1 MAIDGGRVRVRTV
14 IKKVRI
20 AGRIRRQPFKVEW
33 REPKLVIIFETDEKG
48 RMAKGCRPLID
59 GTLRGPDALI
69 ELVAFHLHRLGAA
82 QAKVVTFTADGAPWI
97 WARLDWVVAQ
107 VKLEPGGVVEVL
119 DGCHAVHHLSLA
131 LQALGLSEEE
141 RGREYARLRRL
152 LKAGWSRVV
161 IKELEA
167 LAAGRPEDSAV
178 RREIGYLIRHS
189 EAGRLRY
196 DCFRYR
202 GVPLGSGA
210 IESTIRRV
218 LNLRLKGTSLFWEEA
233 NA

>member
-1 MAIDGGRVRVRTV
+1 M
-14 IKKVRI
+14 
-20 AGRIRRQPFKVEW
+20 
-33 REPKLVIIFETDEKG
+33 
-48 RMAKGCRPLID
+48 
-59 GTLRGPDALI
+59 
-69 ELVAFHLHRLGAA
+69 
-82 QAKVVTFTADGAPWI
+82 
-97 WARLDWVVAQ
+97 
-107 VKLEPGGVVEVL
+107 VEVL

-178 RREIGYLIRHS
+178 WREIGSLIRHS

-196 DCFRYR
+196 DCFRCR
-202 GVPLGSGA
+202 GVPLGHERMVNGWAAASGEEKFDLPA
-210 IESTIRRV
+210 GIARFGDILIILPWHRR
-218 LNLRLKGTSLFWEEA
+218 SSY
-233 NA
+233 